1 MTCLRSSRPSD
12 GDQCPQATQI
22 VNQDVLVT
30 RPLKPVPYGSLG
42 SESKPPGVY

>member
-1 MTCLRSSRPSD
+1 MTCLRSRRSSV
-12 GDQCPQATQI
+12 GDRCRRAAWI

-42 SESKPPGVY
+42 SESKPSGVY